1 MPELTE
7 ERIDGIMSM
16 LAQRDSAKAK
26 ELEPLRKSDPEKFK
40 AELIKTMQSMF
51 SGSGGTR
58 QGGNRGERG
67 GNAGSGRG

>member
-16 LAQRDSAKAK
+16 LAQRDPAKAK

-40 AELIKTMQSMF
+40 AELIKAMQSMF
-51 SGSGGTR
+51 GGAR
-58 QGGNRGERG
+58 RSGNRGERG
-67 GNAGSGRG
+67 GNEGSGRG

>member
-16 LAQRDSAKAK
+16 LAQRDPAKAK

-40 AELIKTMQSMF
+40 AELIKAMQSMF
-51 SGSGGTR
+51 GGARRSGN
-58 QGGNRGERG
+58 QGGRG